1 MNTEDK
7 MDAAF
12 CLIIDQCVKHPE
24 RVQDCFYALIRTLD
38 SQHNMILYSAMLGVV
53 EAFEDMAKEGET
65 DGNE

>member
-12 CLIIDQCVKHPE
+12 CLMIEQCVKHPE
-24 RVQDCFYALIRTLD
+24 RVQECFYALIQTLD
-38 SQHNMILYSAMLGVV
+38 SQHDMILYSAMLGVV

-65 DGNE
+65 DGTE